1 MAVGA
6 GYGLIPE
13 EGGGGSSPRY
23 RLIVPVWVRDGDG
36 SGTRS
41 TSAALSPCDDLQ
53 AALLTAVLSL
63 SRCPAV
69 VGDSRGMGNGGAGA

>member
-23 RLIVPVWVRDGDG
+23 RLIVPVWVRDGWERNEVDMSG
-36 SGTRS
+36 SV
-41 TSAALSPCDDLQ
+41 A
-53 AALLTAVLSL
+53 
-63 SRCPAV
+63 
-69 VGDSRGMGNGGAGA
+69 MW